1 MHYFISENIFAYN
14 SGTEHAQ
21 ARRVRLF
28 NQAGVSAQYVT
39 RDYNRFW
46 YRDAEKLGLTAAQVL
61 NMYDYFQETT
71 AVPYQ
76 KLSMHELPQ
85 LPFADY
91 HLTSHGPNYATID
104 YAGRQLA
111 RINVMPATVGLV
123 NEIIYYDR
131 LGHQTV
137 RENFDWRGFKSSIDY
152 FHPDGT
158 LAVQKF
164 LNLAGQPV
172 LEIIHMD
179 VNGQRYPTMWK
190 LLGYK
195 GHDWRFN
202 SQDQLFLFFLNE
214 ISLENPGANLFSER
228 RTMDNVIA
236 DVQYAAHKYAILH
249 DIHTGDALHPQTA
262 PLHAVYQP
270 LLEQRLTNFDAI
282 FVPTRQQQRDLQQ
295 RYPQGMFKVAPD
307 TVLLHEQTTELP
319 RHAGEIIF
327 VGRLSPEKR
336 PEQAIT
342 ALATIVKRVPEATL
356 VLHGYATSPAYLQEL
371 QDTVTKF
378 GLEQHVR
385 FGPYITGKDLQHVYQ
400 QAKVIVQ
407 TSIAEG
413 FGMNLVEAMGCG
425 VPVVT
430 YDLNYGAHEL
440 ITDGVEGYIVANG
453 DNVALANRVSA
464 ILSDEVLWQQ
474 MSQAAL
480 VKAQQWA
487 ADTVMQAWQ
496 AALVE

>member
-1 MHYFISENIFAYN
+1 
-14 SGTEHAQ
+14 
-21 ARRVRLF
+21 
-28 NQAGVSAQYVT
+28 
-39 RDYNRFW
+39 
-46 YRDAEKLGLTAAQVL
+46 
-61 NMYDYFQETT
+61 
-71 AVPYQ
+71 
-76 KLSMHELPQ
+76 LPQ

-91 HLTSHGPNYATID
+91 HLNSHGPNYATID

-123 NEIIYYDR
+123 NEIMYYDR

-164 LNLAGQPV
+164 LNLAGKPV
-172 LEIIHMD
+172 LEITHMD
-179 VNGQRYPTMWK
+179 VNGHRYPTMWK

-202 SQDQLFLFFLNE
+202 SQNQLFLFFLNE
-214 ISLENPGANLFSER
+214 LCLDNPNSSMFSER
-228 RTMDNVIA
+228 RTVDNVVA

-249 DIHTGDALHPQTA
+249 DIHTTEATQPRTA

-270 LLEQRLTNFDAI
+270 LLEQRLTDFDAV
-282 FVPTRQQQRDLQQ
+282 FVPTIQQQNDLHH
-295 RYPQGMFKVAPD
+295 RYPQGTFKVIPD
-307 TVLLHEQTTELP
+307 TVLLHNQSIDLP

-336 PEQAIT
+336 PEQAIE
-342 ALATIVKRVPEATL
+342 ALATTIKRVPEATL
-356 VLHGYATSPAYLQEL
+356 LLHGYATSPDFLQQL
-371 QDTVTKF
+371 QDTVIKL
-378 GLEQHVR
+378 GLEQQVR
-385 FGPYITGKDLQHVYQ
+385 FGPYITGTDLQQVYQ

-413 FGMNLVEAMGCG
+413 FGMNLVEAMGAG

-453 DNVALANRVSA
+453 DYTALANRVSA
-464 ILSDEVLWQQ
+464 ILSDEALWQR

-480 VKAQQWA
+480 ENSRQWA
-487 ADTVMQAWQ
+487 AKNVMQAWET
-496 AALVE
+496 ALIE